1 MEQVLS
7 PQQGKKRTPAME
19 QYDRIKEQYPEGFL
33 FFQMG
38 DFFELFGEDAVR
50 ASQILGLTLT
60 ARDKHAPEPLPF
72 AGVPMHAG
80 EKYIAELTR
89 QGHTVVVCE
98 QITPAGK
105 GVVERAVTRVVTP
118 GTTMS
123 SAVLDEKANNNMV
136 AVVEHKGT
144 FGIAWAD
151 PSTGDFHTMECSD
164 LTQTL
169 ATLARLAPREV
180 LLGAECFSRDALIAE
195 VSPYA
200 ASVHRSYTPGLSP
213 RDVLLEHF
221 GAHAL
226 AAFGIEDSPL
236 LQQAAGMILAYIR
249 ETQLRSPRHITHL
262 HREYPQNHMPL
273 DWQTLRNLEIFAT
286 AREADRD
293 GSLLAVLDET
303 QTAMGGRFL
312 RRELL
317 APSTDAG
324 RITTRHDQTTHLVEA
339 YSTTLALREALRGIY
354 DMERLL
360 GRLTMGR
367 GNARDMLALGTSLRS
382 TLAVADLLADVP
394 DLVKTFDFGDRST
407 LHSLMEQIE
416 VAIAL
421 DPPPVLQAGGLMR
434 DGFHAELDHLRS
446 LMRESKDHLLAY
458 QQREQEKTGIT
469 TLKVK
474 STGAFGY
481 FLEVSKSQVA
491 KVPDTYLRKQSLVG
505 AERYTTAELEELGE
519 RIASAESEAI
529 ALEYRLFETL
539 REQVLAHTPLLR
551 RTADTIALVDFLTM
565 SAYLAQTKGYIRP
578 ILSTTGTL
586 RIDDGRHPVVED
598 ILHREGKQ
606 FVPNS
611 TAMDEHSRLHLIT
624 GPNMAGKS
632 TYLRQV
638 ALICHMAHCGLFV
651 PAKYAE
657 IPLLDRIFTRIG
669 AQDNLTRGQSTFM
682 VEMQEAAHIMHHATE
697 RSLIILDEIGR
708 GTSTYD
714 GLSLAWAITEYAH
727 TKIGARTLFA
737 THYHELIDVVEK
749 LPAAANFSVAVSKQ
763 GTGVTF
769 LHAIVPGGAP
779 DSYGIDVAA
788 LAGMPADI
796 LAKAA
801 EHLRDLETGTPSKAG
816 SRKSDPNQLS
826 IFTAPAAPVRD
837 PAEEETLRTLRDMD
851 PDRMTP
857 REAQEALYRLKEILG

>member
-1 MEQVLS
+1 MEHVLP
-7 PQQGKKRTPAME
+7 PQPEKKRTPAME
-19 QYDRIKEQYPEGFL
+19 QYDRIKQQYPEGFL

-60 ARDKHAPEPLPF
+60 ARDKNAPQPLPF

-98 QITPAGK
+98 QMTPAGK

-118 GTTMS
+118 GTTFS
-123 SAVLDEKANNNMV
+123 TAVLEEKSSNHMV
-136 AVVEHKGT
+136 ALVERKGI
-144 FGIAWAD
+144 FGLAWAD
-151 PSTGDFHTMECSD
+151 PSTGDFHVMECAT
-164 LTQTL
+164 LTETV

-180 LLGAECFSRDALIAE
+180 LIGAECFSRDALVAE
-195 VSPYA
+195 VAAYA
-200 ASVHRSYTPGLSP
+200 VSVHRSYTPGKP
-213 RDVLLEHF
+213 ARETLLAHF
-221 GAHAL
+221 GATTL
-226 AAFGIEDSPL
+226 AAFGVEESPL
-236 LQQAAGMILAYIR
+236 LQDAAGMVLAYIM
-249 ETQLRSPRHITHL
+249 ETQLRPPHHMTHL
-262 HREYPQNHMPL
+262 TREYPRDHMPL

-286 AREADRD
+286 ARDAQRD
-293 GSLLAVLDET
+293 GSLLSVLDET
-303 QTAMGGRFL
+303 TTAMGGRLL

-317 APSTDAG
+317 APSTSRE
-324 RITTRHDQTTHLVEA
+324 RIMERHAQTALLVES
-339 YSTTLALREALRGIY
+339 YSTTQAVRAALRGVY

-367 GNARDMLALGTSLRS
+367 GNARDMLALGKSLH
-382 TLAVADLLADVP
+382 AVLEVGDLLAAVP
-394 DLVKTFDFGDRST
+394 DLAAT
-407 LHSLMEQIE
+407 LDLGQRTTLRTMMDQID
-416 VAIAL
+416 VAIAK
-421 DPPPVLQAGGLMR
+421 DPPPVLQAGGIMG
-434 DGFHAELDHLRS
+434 DGFNEELDQLRS
-446 LMRESKDHLLAY
+446 LMRASKDHLLAY
-458 QQREQEKTGIT
+458 QQREQERTGIS

-481 FLEVSKSQVA
+481 FLEVSKSQIA
-491 KVPDTYLRKQSLVG
+491 KVPDSYLRKQSLVG
-505 AERYTTAELEELGE
+505 AERYTTAELEELGQ

-529 ALEYRLFETL
+529 ALEYRLFEEL
-539 REQVLAHTPLLR
+539 RTAILTHTPLLR
-551 RTADTIALVDFLTM
+551 QTAEAIALLDFLTLG
-565 SAYLAQTKGYIRP
+565 AHLAHTKGYVRP
-578 ILSTTGTL
+578 IISTTGTL
-586 RIDDGRHPVVED
+586 RIEDGRHPVVED
-598 ILHREGKQ
+598 ILRREGKS

-611 TAMDEHSRLHLIT
+611 TAMEASSRLHLIT

-651 PAKYAE
+651 PAKSAE

-714 GLSLAWAITEYAH
+714 GLSLAWAIAEYAH
-727 TKIGARTLFA
+727 SKIGALTLFA

-749 LPAAANFSVAVSKQ
+749 MSAGANYSVAVSKQ
-763 GTGVTF
+763 GSGVTF

-788 LAGMPADI
+788 LAGMPGEI
-796 LAKAA
+796 LTKAE
-801 EHLRDLETGTPSKAG
+801 EHLRTLEAGGGTKGTTRKA
-816 SRKSDPNQLS
+816 DPNQLS
-826 IFTAPAAPVRD
+826 IFAAPVAPARN
-837 PAEEETLRTLRDMD
+837 PAEEEALRSLRDLD

-857 REAQEALYRLKEILG
+857 REAQEALYRLKEVLE